1 MNDEFPLWPCWVL
14 GLIAVITGGIC
25 LALKIDP
32 GWAVIGTSFA
42 GLPVIAWVELRRPTP
57 AEPQSKDIDED
68 FVRRLEA
75 LASRMRRELDE
86 RQDGRAG

>member
-1 MNDEFPLWPCWVL
+1 VNNEFPLWPSWLL
-14 GLIAVITGGIC
+14 GLVAVVSGGIC

-57 AEPQSKDIDED
+57 PESQSTDEE

-75 LASRMRRELDE
+75 LAARMREELDE
-86 RQDGRAG
+86 RRASAAR